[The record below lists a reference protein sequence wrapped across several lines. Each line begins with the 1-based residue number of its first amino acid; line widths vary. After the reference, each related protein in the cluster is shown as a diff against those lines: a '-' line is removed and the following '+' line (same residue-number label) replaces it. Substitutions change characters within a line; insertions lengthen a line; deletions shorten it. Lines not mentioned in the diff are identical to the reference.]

1 MVPSLP
7 GHKNLVSHLFPP
19 GLHFFNC
26 EIKGIHYMIFWR
38 PFCIMDKMI
47 YFQAAVNQIL
57 VNCVILCRI
66 LESCNSVSLSVNKDN
81 TESGVL

>member
-1 MVPSLP
+1 
-7 GHKNLVSHLFPP
+7 
-19 GLHFFNC
+19 
-26 EIKGIHYMIFWR
+26 
-38 PFCIMDKMI
+38 MDKMI

-81 TESGVL
+81 TESGVLWELNELKYLKLLNHEGHVVSTH